1 MPEERPPH
9 RPAHYWIQLHF
20 SKSVSPEPLI
30 NSRLLFIFFG
40 WVSFWEIS
48 GGFLMLWIVDIL
60 PLDGSVIPPEV
71 SCSICYGSST
81 ELSILVMVRLQML
94 HVLASKPPMLQQ
106 A

>member
-1 MPEERPPH
+1 
-9 RPAHYWIQLHF
+9 
-20 SKSVSPEPLI
+20 
-30 NSRLLFIFFG
+30 
-40 WVSFWEIS
+40 
-48 GGFLMLWIVDIL
+48 LMLWIVDIL